1 MSMMSDWKTQQVPS
15 LHMPRYLHKIKHE
28 KNCFKAVKVC
38 FTMSDL
44 KLRIVR
50 KPKTEDFL
58 E

>member
-1 MSMMSDWKTQQVPS
+1 MMSDWKTQQVPS